1 MNDEHDDDMSAEVG
15 EAVRG
20 EAEQYAVVAE
30 DVEQREAD
38 AESERLREMQHNL
51 DKAEGDAD
59 DDG

>member
-15 EAVRG
+15 EVAHG

-38 AESERLREMQHNL
+38 AESERLREIQHNL
-51 DKAEGDAD
+51 DQAEGEAD
-59 DDG
+59 EEG

>member
-15 EAVRG
+15 ETAQG

-51 DKAEGDAD
+51 DQAEGEAD
-59 DDG
+59 EEG

>member
-1 MNDEHDDDMSAEVG
+1 MKDEHDDDMAAEVG

-20 EAEQYAVVAE
+20 EAEQYAVVAD

-51 DKAEGDAD
+51 EKAEGEVDEE
-59 DDG
+59 G